1 MNTIDFSEGKL
12 KKLGMKS
19 WNQDI
24 ANLNGHKRIFTAYI
38 AKEGSWWI
46 GWIQGVAGVNC
57 MEKTK
62 SKLLESLRKTL
73 PEMLEVN
80 PEVYIDDEPEPHFS
94 TTTIQI

>member
-1 MNTIDFSEGKL
+1 M
-12 KKLGMKS
+12 
-19 WNQDI
+19 
-24 ANLNGHKRIFTAYI
+24 FTAYI

-46 GWIQGVAGVNC
+46 GWVQGVAGVNC

-62 SKLLESLRKTL
+62 TKLLASLRETL

-80 PEVYIDDEPEPHFS
+80 PEVYIDNEPEPHFK